1 MKTREEV
8 EALKA
13 QWLKDPSWDIENMD
27 GFEEYAVELAAF
39 AIEHQAIWRAAREKA
54 EAEAYRN
61 TPASEAT
68 LRDMFAAAV
77 VPTLASGFV
86 DRYAKTI
93 ATEAYEIADA
103 MMAARRV
110 PGSTDITSGPV

>member
-1 MKTREEV
+1 MKTIKEV

-13 QWLKDPSWDIENMD
+13 QWLKDPSWDIENTD
-27 GFEEYAVELAAF
+27 GFEEYAVELAGF
-39 AIEHQAIWRAAREKA
+39 TIEHQAIWRAAREKA

-77 VPTLASGFV
+77 VPELARGFT
-86 DRYAKTI
+86 DRYAEII
-93 ATEAYEIADA
+93 AERAYKIADA
-103 MMAARRV
+103 MMKARK
-110 PGSTDITSGPV
+110 S